1 MWQHYWYFYK
11 PDEPHLFYECY
22 TIAPNEGIP
31 STKATVRYLVD
42 GRPNRALRLCSRID
56 VIQYALH
63 EVNQLKGTTFNQDM
77 LNDWFDWERCLYSV
91 AELRKTDPLER
102 KYRAPRDMLNRV
114 EAWGKARYARFGRW
128 HPIAP
133 RA

>member
-1 MWQHYWYFYK
+1 M
-11 PDEPHLFYECY
+11 
-22 TIAPNEGIP
+22 
-31 STKATVRYLVD
+31 STTDLLTLSCD
-42 GRPNRALRLCSRID
+42 
-56 VIQYALH
+56 

-133 RA
+133 LA